1 MKHTNRLSHLC
12 DRKLVQSCIRH
23 ADQLRIL
30 TDYSNIN
37 NNRAIYTRKNKTR
50 LM

>member
-1 MKHTNRLSHLC
+1 MKHTNRLSRLC

-23 ADQLRIL
+23 TDQLRIL
-30 TDYSNIN
+30 TDYNNIN